1 MNSTK
6 TLIKIYSTN
15 TMRSHYIL
23 CKTHER
29 AFEKMNEVM
38 KSYNDQGKEFIRM
51 DSFTL
56 YVD

>member
-6 TLIKIYSTN
+6 TLIKIYNTST
-15 TMRSHYIL
+15 TRSHYIL
-23 CKTHER
+23 CNTREI
-29 AFEKMNEVM
+29 AFEKINEVM